1 MVRFFGLAALCT
13 AASLAVYEPFNLGAF
28 ADEIRSIDSSSGL
41 MNLAQRKTSGQK
53 KRSKNFGLMSSS
65 SIEGSLAVGSRK
77 QSFKGRLNLVVKA
90 SEAEIKAGRLP
101 VKALTISA
109 NSRSQGG
116 LVAFS
121 SRPGSS
127 LKYDAKAQTLS
138 GRFGGEVETTK
149 LSNIILS
156 KKDHIV
162 KTPKQSASLRLSIKL
177 SKPLQKIKGSQKL
190 DLNGSVRV
198 KLSAQGLSRYDAP
211 ALSLSS
217 VGTLPINFFPWHNFQ
232 LTKKLCVQ
240 PIRLKDSANDRNPTG
255 SGLNFGARGLRHQWE
270 RFGVIFEARPWKTL
284 VEPDLKV
291 LSTRAEKDSLWA
303 KVNESDCI
311 EVYFIENFDPASSH
325 GGGYAGPLGAANAKV
340 VSSDGNNNG
349 IDRTHLAH
357 ELGHVMGLGHPN
369 SGSGAGWASGNTGTL
384 MCGSGFRRDNPTR
397 NSTQNLDNISNPL
410 FRYGLRVIKPGSGRA
425 NCNDNSDCGSCS
437 QHIN

>member
-1 MVRFFGLAALCT
+1 MVKLFGLAALCS
-13 AASLAVYEPFNLGAF
+13 AAALASYEPLAMGVSAG
-28 ADEIRSIDSSSGL
+28 EIHHAESSPVM
-41 MNLAQRKTSGQK
+41 MNLAQKQASSKQ
-53 KRSKNFGLMSSS
+53 KRSKTFGLMSSS
-65 SIEGSLAVGSRK
+65 SLKGSLVVGSRK
-77 QSFKGRLNLVVKA
+77 QSFRGRLNLVVKA
-90 SEAEIKAGRLP
+90 SDAEIRAGQLP
-101 VKALTISA
+101 VEVFTISA

-121 SRPGSS
+121 SRPGNS
-127 LKYDAKAQTLS
+127 LKYDAKTQTLS
-138 GRFGGEVETTK
+138 GRLNGEVETTK

-162 KTPKQSASLRLSIKL
+162 KTPKQSASVQLSIKL
-177 SKPLQKIKGSQKL
+177 SKPLERIKGSKKL

-198 KLSAQGLSRYDAP
+198 ALSARGLSRYSAP
-211 ALSLSS
+211 ALSLTSFS
-217 VGTLPINFFPWHNFQ
+217 TLPFDFFRWYNFQ

-240 PIRLKDSANDRNPTG
+240 PIKLKDSANDRSPTG

-291 LSTRAEKDSLWA
+291 LSTQAEKDRLWG
-303 KVNESDCI
+303 KVNDSDCI
-311 EVYFIENFDPASSH
+311 EVYFIENFDPADDH
-325 GGGYAGPLGAANAKV
+325 GGGFAGPLGAANAKV

-357 ELGHVMGLGHPN
+357 ELGHVMGLDHPN
-369 SGSGAGWASGNTGTL
+369 SGSGAGWTSGNTGTL

-425 NCNDNSDCGSCS
+425 DCNDNSDCGSCA
-437 QHIN
+437 QHMN